1 MSSRHRWLGCSATR
15 TELLLGRL
23 WGCGVTNPRAVR
35 IRQGGAAAAAW
46 RSGQLA
52 RRRTLTY
59 LTLVVVVE

>member
-1 MSSRHRWLGCSATR
+1 MDNGTWSAPGPGPSPLTA
-15 TELLLGRL
+15 G
-23 WGCGVTNPRAVR
+23 A
-35 IRQGGAAAAAW
+35 AAAAAW